1 MKPRVPTLLLLAAVV
16 LNAAAMDTAD
26 LAARLAAGEK
36 ITVIDVRSTEFYQR
50 GHIPQAIN
58 VPAALCREKQLPPLG
73 RVVVYDQGLGQ
84 TNAAFAATVLSQKP
98 GIKAEVLQGG
108 FAAWSTVQRE
118 TTARRGAAREEVPY
132 ITYQTLKSSTA
143 ADIMLVDLRAEDQP
157 KAVKSA
163 VSPAALTDLG
173 AEFPKVPVTRSPFEI
188 VRRVKA
194 DSSTPPLLV
203 LIDRGN
209 GKAEEMART
218 LRANGMMRFVILAGG
233 EDIIARKGQPGLQR
247 SGSGLTVPEPVI
259 SPQPAPA
266 Q

>member
-1 MKPRVPTLLLLAAVV
+1 MNTFHLVSLLSGAA
-16 LNAAAMDTAD
+16 LTAAAMDVND

-36 ITVIDVRSTEFYQR
+36 ITVIDVRSAEFYQR
-50 GHIPQAIN
+50 EHIPQAIN
-58 VPAALCREKQLPPLG
+58 VPAALCRERQLPPLG

-84 TNAAFAATVLSQKP
+84 TNAAYAATVLSQKP
-98 GIKAEVLQGG
+98 GITAEVLQGG
-108 FAAWSTVQRE
+108 FAAWQTIKRE
-118 TTARRGAAREEVPY
+118 TAGRRGAAREEVPY
-132 ITYQTLKSSTA
+132 ISYQNLKSTTA
-143 ADIMLVDLRAEDQP
+143 PDVMLVDLRADDP
-157 KAVKSA
+157 PRAKKSA
-163 VSPAALTDLG
+163 AADAPLTDLS
-173 AEFPKVPVTRSPFEI
+173 AEFPKLPVVRSPFEV

-209 GKAEEMART
+209 GKAEATARA

-233 EDIIARKGQPGLQR
+233 EEIIARQGQSGLQR

-259 SPQPAPA
+259 TPQPAPA